1 MLEAVG
7 VKSVEEL
14 FADIPAAVR
23 LKRPLDLPGP
33 LSEMELK
40 AHIQELALH
49 GRDFEESLYFLGAG
63 RSYKCRRSVH
73 GNVLRWRAPGRKR
86 RLQPGKYGLMTSSLM
101 LVPTASNSSA

>member
-1 MLEAVG
+1 MNAWSYLPHTAEDRQAMLEAVG

-40 AHIQELALH
+40 ILKEVM
-49 GRDFEESLYFLGAG
+49 F
-63 RSYKCRRSVH
+63 SV
-73 GNVLRWRAPGRKR
+73 
-86 RLQPGKYGLMTSSLM
+86 
-101 LVPTASNSSA
+101 